1 MCENTGC
8 KKIYGKRK
16 INEESY
22 MKSNSKILN
31 NQYVGYLNSIIIS
44 MDISYTNL
52 RENIAEYKICV
63 VMIIRD

>member
-1 MCENTGC
+1 
-8 KKIYGKRK
+8 
-16 INEESY
+16 

-52 RENIAEYKICV
+52 RENIAEYKICI